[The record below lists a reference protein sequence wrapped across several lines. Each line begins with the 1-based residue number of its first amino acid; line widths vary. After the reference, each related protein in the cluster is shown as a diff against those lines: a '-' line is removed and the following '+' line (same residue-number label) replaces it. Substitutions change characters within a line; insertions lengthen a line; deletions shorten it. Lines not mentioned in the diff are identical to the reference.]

1 MKILFDTSVIIAGL
15 VEAHPM
21 HKKAFP
27 WLKQAKANM
36 FELIVASH
44 TIAELYTV
52 LSTLPIKPR
61 ITPLVAWKLIN
72 ENIEPHSKIIS
83 LAAADYKA
91 VVRQMSELGLSGGII
106 YDALIAKAAQK
117 SKVERLLTLNIDHF
131 NRVWPDGDK
140 ISTLP

>member
-15 VEAHPM
+15 VESHPM

-27 WLKQAKANM
+27 WLKKAKAGM
-36 FELIVASH
+36 FELMVASH
-44 TIAELYTV
+44 TIAEIYAV

-72 ENIEPHSKIIS
+72 ENIEPNCKVIPLS
-83 LAAADYKA
+83 AGDYKS
-91 VVRQMSELGLSGGII
+91 VIKQMSELGLAGGVV

-140 ISTLP
+140 IISLP